1 MRCGG
6 KKLLAGALALF
17 AAVNLGRL
25 AAELSDRGKL
35 AQRLDQAIEAEKV
48 RQMIS
53 QKPWTPWHV
62 PGRSTGGFGG
72 RALFRRGIR
81 SFLTGDN
88 GSAQPQGQCQPP
100 KIKED
105 KTLVWSLQ

>member
-35 AQRLDQAIEAEKV
+35 AQRLDQAIEAEK
-48 RQMIS
+48 S
-53 QKPWTPWHV
+53 AADDLTKPWTPAR

-72 RALFRRGIR
+72 RALFCRGIR

>member
-35 AQRLDQAIEAEKV
+35 AQRLDQAIEAEKSAADELTEAMDAMARPGEIDRRLR
-48 RQMIS
+48 RQGFVS
-53 QKPWTPWHV
+53 QGDQV
-62 PGRSTGGFGG
+62 FFDGG
-72 RALFRRGIR
+72 
-81 SFLTGDN
+81 
-88 GSAQPQGQCQPP
+88 
-100 KIKED
+100 
-105 KTLVWSLQ
+105 